1 MAAVVFDPAEFKE
14 VYPQFVNIADTVCR
28 FAFTE
33 AELYLNNTDNSV
45 VKNEEKRKLLLY
57 MLTCHILTLKERGG
71 DTVGQL
77 SSASEGSVSVSYSV
91 PSIAGAEWF
100 SQTQCGLA
108 FWQAIKPYTLGPR
121 YYGRC

>member
-1 MAAVVFDPAEFKE
+1 MAVAVFDSAEFKE
-14 VYPQFVNIADTVCR
+14 VYPQFSNTADTVCR

-33 AELYLNNTDNSV
+33 AELYLNNTDASP

-91 PSIAGAEWF
+91 PSTAGAEWF
-100 SQTQCGLA
+100 SQTQCGLT
-108 FWQAIKPYTLGPR
+108 FWQAIKPYTLGSR

>member
-14 VYPQFVNIADTVCR
+14 VYPQFANTADTVCR

-33 AELYLNNTDNSV
+33 AELYLNNTDASIV
-45 VKNEEKRKLLLY
+45 SNEEKRKLLLY

-91 PSIAGAEWF
+91 PSVAGAEWF

>member
-1 MAAVVFDPAEFKE
+1 MAVVVFDPAEFKE
-14 VYPQFVNIADTVCR
+14 VYPHFVNTADAVCR
-28 FAFTE
+28 FAFAE
-33 AELYLNNTDNSV
+33 AELYLNNTDASP

-71 DTVGQL
+71 DVVGQL

-91 PSIAGAEWF
+91 PSAPGAEWF

-108 FWQAIKPYTLGPR
+108 FWQAIKPYTLRPR